1 MLFPRSVSVRT
12 RLSTAGIGASRAR
25 VTLLFSLAALA
36 LGGCSTAAPMA
47 NSGLISAFASQP
59 LPHAVQQPVDLEADG
74 MEAQRPPRMRMF
86 SRPDDPTQPFSPNY
100 GDVPLPQHADEGDD
114 APPAPA

>member
-1 MLFPRSVSVRT
+1 MQFPRSVFLRT
-12 RLSTAGIGASRAR
+12 SLSTAGTGASRAR
-25 VTLLFSLAALA
+25 VALLLSLAALA
-36 LGGCSTAAPMA
+36 LGGCSSVAPMA
-47 NSGLISAFASQP
+47 NSGLISTFASQP
-59 LPHAVQQPVDLEADG
+59 PPRAAQQPVDLEADG

-100 GDVPLPQHADEGDD
+100 GEVPLPQHADEGDE

>member
-1 MLFPRSVSVRT
+1 MLFPRSVFVRT

-25 VTLLFSLAALA
+25 VTLLFSLTALA
-36 LGGCSTAAPMA
+36 LGGCSAAAPMA

-59 LPHAVQQPVDLEADG
+59 PPRATQQPVDLEADG

-100 GDVPLPQHADEGDD
+100 GEVPLPQHEDNAQDE
-114 APPAPA
+114 APA

>member
-1 MLFPRSVSVRT
+1 MLFPRSVFVRT

-25 VTLLFSLAALA
+25 VTLLFSLTALA
-36 LGGCSTAAPMA
+36 LGGCSAAAPMA

-59 LPHAVQQPVDLEADG
+59 PPRATQPVDLEADG

-100 GDVPLPQHADEGDD
+100 GEVPLPQQDEGED